1 MATIW
6 LECENPD
13 CGEGLILRDENF
25 DIDVIDVYE
34 KKINIS
40 KYCPN
45 CNKENEVEICLSMT

>member
-25 DIDVIDVYE
+25 DIDVE
-34 KKINIS
+34 ENKINIA

-45 CNKENEVEICLSMT
+45 CNKENWSEICLSTILKF